1 MQDWQIVLLHTRR
14 TTLLKRAFE
23 AAFPGRV
30 VSLHVTELGK
40 QRQEYVSKE
49 DLVKYFQ
56 RYVYDSGIWQD
67 RVLTV
72 YGDGEFHHFTYALTR
87 FALDRRGIGDWTY
100 FHFDNHRDDWGDRP
114 KDGYTT
120 HLDCASFVDQ
130 IAHDYSAVPFM
141 VGPDVYAKK
150 DSEGYTIRKKRI
162 PIYSNFFT
170 QALQRSRKWESNR
183 VLQGRQTGVELP
195 ASADLRSTP
204 TETYLSFDLDLL
216 ARSEIVTNYDQNEG
230 ATVRRLCQILD
241 KVRPHKRVFSA
252 DILGFPDWNAHHAL
266 SCLTM
271 IILARKIMGLGVE
284 RLLKYHTY
292 AKRVQAAWSASGA
305 LNEHQEERYD
315 PYNTERESPIEEGE
329 LMEILKWTR

>member
-1 MQDWQIVLLHTRR
+1 MQDWRIVLLHTRR
-14 TTLLKRAFE
+14 TTLLQRAFK

-30 VSLHVTELGK
+30 VSLYVPELGTHRK
-40 QRQEYVSKE
+40 MYVSKA
-49 DLVKYFQ
+49 DLVRYFQ
-56 RYVYDSGIWQD
+56 RYVYDSGIWRD

-100 FHFDNHRDDWGDRP
+100 FHFDNHRDDWGNRP
-114 KDGYTT
+114 KDGYTDN
-120 HLDCASFVDQ
+120 LDCASFVDQ
-130 IAHDYSAVPFM
+130 IAHDYSATPFM

-150 DSEGYTIRKKRI
+150 DSAGYTIRKKHI

-170 QALQRSRKWESNR
+170 QALQRSKKWESNY

-204 TETYLSFDLDLL
+204 TESYLSFDLDLL
-216 ARSEIVTNYDQNEG
+216 SPSEIVTNYDQNEG
-230 ATVRRLCQILD
+230 ATVRRICQILD
-241 KVRPHKRVFSA
+241 KIRPYKRVFSA
-252 DILGFPDWNAHHAL
+252 DILGFPDWNKHHAL

-284 RLLKYHTY
+284 HLLKYHSQI
-292 AKRVQAAWSASGA
+292 KQRQAGLLSAGGEVCEGYWGA
-305 LNEHQEERYD
+305 LGEKD
-315 PYNTERESPIEEGE
+315 RETPIEEGE